1 MAKYTARGI
10 FAILTNSASEFMKNN
25 SLRLAAA
32 LSYNTIFSLPPL
44 LFIVVRSASFFFGE
58 KAVTGQLDTQ
68 ISSLV
73 GREAATEIESMMA
86 KLHLEGPSPLATWI
100 GIGTLVFA
108 STTIFVTLQESL
120 NNVWNLK
127 TKAKN
132 GILKLIMDRVLSFGM
147 ILSIS
152 FLLLVSLV
160 VSAAIGVL
168 TDYLQRLLPGIAVIF
183 IYLLDVIVSMG
194 LITLL
199 FALIFKYLPDAIIR
213 WRDVWVGAAA
223 TAFLFLLGKYL
234 IGWYLGQ
241 SDFDSSYGAAGSL
254 VILLSWVYY
263 SSLIIFFGA
272 EVTQEFADTYGQ
284 TVTPNHNSVRIE
296 VREIP
301 HEESVDAQ
309 ASGRPPSQG
318 RFRKP

>member
-1 MAKYTARGI
+1 MAKYNATSIFGI
-10 FAILTNSASEFMKNN
+10 LKNSAAQFMENN

-44 LFIVVRSASFFFGE
+44 LFIVVRAASFFFGE

-68 ISSLV
+68 ISGLV
-73 GREAATEIESMMA
+73 GREAATEIQTMMA

-132 GILKLIMDRVLSFGM
+132 GILKLVMDRVLSFGM
-147 ILSIS
+147 ILSVS
-152 FLLLVSLV
+152 FLLLVSLMI
-160 VSAAIGVL
+160 SAVIGIL
-168 TDYLQRLLPGIAVIF
+168 TDYLQQLLPDVAVVF
-183 IYLLDVIVSMG
+183 IYILDVAVSLG

-241 SDFDSSYGAAGSL
+241 SDFNSSYGAAGSM

-272 EVTQEFADTYGQ
+272 EVTQQYADTFGQ
-284 TVTPNHNSVRIE
+284 PVAPNHNSVRIE
-296 VREIP
+296 VREVP
-301 HEESVDAQ
+301 HDETDEAL
-309 ASGRPPSQG
+309 AGRPPAQG
-318 RFRKP
+318 RFRKG

>member
-1 MAKYTARGI
+1 MAKYTAKGI
-10 FAILTNSASEFMKNN
+10 LGILTNSASEFMKNN

-44 LFIVVRSASFFFGE
+44 LFIVVRTASFFLGE
-58 KAVTGQLDTQ
+58 DAVTGQLDNQ
-68 ISSLV
+68 ISGLV
-73 GREAATEIESMMA
+73 GREAATEIQGMMA

-108 STTIFVTLQESL
+108 GTTIFVTLQESL
-120 NNVWNLK
+120 NNVWNLQ

-132 GILKLIMDRVLSFGM
+132 GILKLVMDRILSFGM

-160 VSAAIGVL
+160 VSALIGIL
-168 TDYLQRLLPGIAVIF
+168 TDYMQRLLPGIAIVF
-183 IYLLDVIVSMG
+183 IYLLDVVVSLG
-194 LITLL
+194 FITLL

-241 SDFDSSYGAAGSL
+241 SDFNSSYGAAGSM

-272 EVTQEFADTYGQ
+272 EITQEYADAFGQ
-284 TVTPNHNSVRIE
+284 PVMPNHNSVRIE
-296 VREIP
+296 IREVP
-301 HEESVDAQ
+301 FEESPEAQ
-309 ASGRPPSQG
+309 NSGRPPSQG
-318 RFRKP
+318 RFKS

>member
-1 MAKYTARGI
+1 MAKYTTKGI
-10 FAILTNSASEFMKNN
+10 FGLITNSASEFMKNN

-44 LFIVVRSASFFFGE
+44 LFIVVQSAGYFFGE
-58 KAVTGQLDTQ
+58 KAVSGQLYAQ
-68 ISSLV
+68 IKGLV
-73 GREAATEIESMMA
+73 GSEAAAEIQTMIT
-86 KLHLEGPSPLATWI
+86 KLHLEGPSPLATGI
-100 GIGTLVFA
+100 GIATLIFA
-108 STTIFVTLQESL
+108 GTTIFVTLQESL
-120 NNVWNLK
+120 NNVWNLQ

-132 GILKLIMDRVLSFGM
+132 GIMKLVMDRVLSFGM

-152 FLLLVSLV
+152 FLLLVSLL
-160 VSAAIGVL
+160 VSALIGIL
-168 TDYLQRLLPGIAVIF
+168 TDYMERLLPDLAVVF
-183 IYLLDVIVSMG
+183 IYILDVVVSLG

-241 SDFDSSYGAAGSL
+241 SDFNSSYGAAGSM

-272 EVTQEFADTYGQ
+272 ELTQEYADTFGEP
-284 TVTPNHNSVRIE
+284 VKPNHNSVRIE
-296 VREIP
+296 VRELP
-301 HEESVDAQ
+301 FEESNDAM
-309 ASGRPPSQG
+309 AGRPPAQG
-318 RFRKP
+318 RFRQ

>member
-1 MAKYTARGI
+1 MGKYTAKGI
-10 FAILTNSASEFMKNN
+10 LGLVKNSASEFMENN

-44 LFIVVRSASFFFGE
+44 LFIVLRSAGYFFGE
-58 KAVTGQLDTQ
+58 DAVSNQLYTQ
-68 ISSLV
+68 IKGLV
-73 GREAATEIESMMA
+73 GQDAAREIQTMIA
-86 KLHLEGPSPLATWI
+86 KLHMEGPSPIATWI
-100 GIGTLVFA
+100 GIGTLFFA
-108 STTIFVTLQESL
+108 GTTIFVTLQESL
-120 NNVWNLK
+120 NQVWNLK

-132 GILKLIMDRVLSFGM
+132 GIMKLVMDRILSFGM

-160 VSAAIGVL
+160 VSAIIGVL
-168 TDYLQRLLPGIAVIF
+168 TDYLQRLLPGIAVVF

-194 LITLL
+194 FVSLL

-213 WRDVWVGAAA
+213 WRDVWVGAVI

-234 IGWYLGQ
+234 IGWYLGR
-241 SDFDSSYGAAGSL
+241 SDFTSSYGAAGSL

-272 EVTQEFADTYGQ
+272 EITQEYADTYGQ
-284 TVTPNHNSVRIE
+284 PVTPNHNSVRIE
-296 VREIP
+296 VREVP
-301 HEESVDAQ
+301 HEESDDAVS
-309 ASGRPPSQG
+309 SGRPPSQG
-318 RFRKP
+318 RFKK

>member
-1 MAKYTARGI
+1 MSKYTAKGI
-10 FAILTNSASEFMKNN
+10 WGLIMNSASEFMKNN

-44 LFIVVRSASFFFGE
+44 LFIVVRTASFFFGE
-58 KAVTGQLDTQ
+58 EAVTGQLDTQ
-68 ISSLV
+68 ISGLV
-73 GREAATEIESMMA
+73 GREAATEIQSMMA

-100 GIGTLVFA
+100 GIGTLIFA
-108 STTIFVTLQESL
+108 GTTIFVTLQESL
-120 NNVWNLK
+120 NNVWNLQ

-132 GILKLIMDRVLSFGM
+132 GILKLVMDRILSFGM
-147 ILSIS
+147 ILSVS

-160 VSAAIGVL
+160 ISALIGIL
-168 TDYLQRLLPGIAVIF
+168 TDYMQRLLPGVAVVF
-183 IYLLDVIVSMG
+183 IYILDVVVSLG

-241 SDFDSSYGAAGSL
+241 SDMTSSYGAAGSMVL
-254 VILLSWVYY
+254 LLSWVYY

-272 EVTQEFADTYGQ
+272 EITQEYADTFGQ
-284 TVTPNHNSVRIE
+284 PVMPNHNSVRIE
-296 VREIP
+296 VREVP
-301 HEESVDAQ
+301 HEETMDAQ
-309 ASGRPPSQG
+309 AAGRPPAQG
-318 RFRKP
+318 RFRT

>member
-1 MAKYTARGI
+1 
-10 FAILTNSASEFMKNN
+10 MKNN

-44 LFIVVRSASFFFGE
+44 LFIVVRTAGYFFGE
-58 KAVTGQLDTQ
+58 EAVTGQLYSQ
-68 ISSLV
+68 IKGMV
-73 GREAATEIESMMA
+73 GPEAAAEIQSMIT
-86 KLHLEGPSPLATWI
+86 KLHLEGPNPMATAI

-120 NNVWNLK
+120 NQVWNLQ

-132 GILKLIMDRVLSFGM
+132 GIMKLVRDRVLSFGM
-147 ILSIS
+147 ILSLS

-160 VSAAIGVL
+160 ISALIGIL
-168 TDYLQRLLPGIAVIF
+168 TDYLQRLLPGLAIVF
-183 IYLLDVIVSMG
+183 IYILDVAVSLS

-199 FALIFKYLPDAIIR
+199 FAFIYKYLPDAIIR
-213 WRDVWVGAAA
+213 WRDVWVGAFV

-234 IGWYLGQ
+234 IGWYIGQ
-241 SDFDSSYGAAGSL
+241 SDFNSSYGAAGSM
-254 VILLSWVYY
+254 VVLLSWVYY

-272 EVTQEFADTYGQ
+272 EITQEYADTFGQ
-284 TVTPNHNSVRIE
+284 PVVPNHNSVRIE

-301 HEESVDAQ
+301 HEESDEAL
-309 ASGRPPSQG
+309 AGRPPAQG
-318 RFRKP
+318 RFRK